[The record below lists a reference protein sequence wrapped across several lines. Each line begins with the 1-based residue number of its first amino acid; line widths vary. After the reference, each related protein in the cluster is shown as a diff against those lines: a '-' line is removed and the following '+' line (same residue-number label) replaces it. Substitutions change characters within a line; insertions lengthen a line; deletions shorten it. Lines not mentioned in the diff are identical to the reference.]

1 MIGRQEQE
9 RPMAVASLN
18 PGYAGPTRDKLE
30 NFHGAQ
36 LIYVHWEEHL
46 NFCAAITL
54 PLPPETPFGALTS
67 EILPRSEEHTSELQS
82 LMRIS
87 YAVFCLTKKKIIPH
101 HYTSQISKSALNT
114 TYIIPTYSIF
124 HFSNCHLITR
134 P

>member
-54 PLPPETPFGALTS
+54 PLPPATPFGALTS
-67 EILPRSEEHTSELQS
+67 EILPS
-82 LMRIS
+82 L
-87 YAVFCLTKKKIIPH
+87 YAADPEWASGDL
-101 HYTSQISKSALNT
+101 SAARWLPAAT
-114 TYIIPTYSIF
+114 DSTGRASG
-124 HFSNCHLITR
+124 R
-134 P
+134 GRGRQEV